1 MRVPVPLILFGELIG
16 RNAACNLRPFRMK
29 LTLESVSPTLIK
41 ASVSVSKVVEP
52 LLKVRPVLN
61 RESDESG
68 DSGAVLVDNLLNFGK
83 VLCNKLSRPARCTK
97 RAQQV
102 LLTGM
107 GFDESKIVNSV
118 IIVKDQV

>member
-1 MRVPVPLILFGELIG
+1 
-16 RNAACNLRPFRMK
+16 MK

-52 LLKVRPVLN
+52 LLQVRTVLYS
-61 RESDESG
+61 ESHHNG
-68 DSGAVLVDNLLNFGK
+68 NPRPVLVDNLLNFGK
-83 VLCNKLSRPARCTK
+83 VLCNKLSRPAHCTK